1 MNFQSRAE
9 KMLYAIFLV
18 MMAVA
23 TTILLLVLPEESANP
38 ISRTVEEEE
47 TNLNYIF
54 QIGANFK
61 NRFWKI
67 LKKIKFTSFSH
78 QSRFLALML
87 LTITLQESFLSD
99 RSRST
104 SPGDK
109 PPFCTDLLFFY
120 LSANFIFLQIEII
133 KKLIQN
139 LQKRWTG
146 SKWT

>member
-1 MNFQSRAE
+1 
-9 KMLYAIFLV
+9 MLYAIFLI

-38 ISRTVEEEE
+38 ISRTVEEEK

-61 NRFWKI
+61 NPFWKI
-67 LKKIKFTSFSH
+67 IIFFKFTSFSH
-78 QSRFLALML
+78 QSRFLALTL
-87 LTITLQESFLSD
+87 LTITLQESFLFD

-109 PPFCTDLLFFY
+109 SSFCTDLLFFY
-120 LSANFIFLQIEII
+120 LSVKFIFLQRTIKIIE
-133 KKLIQN
+133 KL
-139 LQKRWTG
+139 K
-146 SKWT
+146 

>member
-1 MNFQSRAE
+1 
-9 KMLYAIFLV
+9 MLYAIFLV

-38 ISRTVEEEE
+38 ISRTVEEEG

-61 NRFWKI
+61 NRVWKI
-67 LKKIKFTSFSH
+67 FNKILSLHHFRTNRTSWLLRCLLLHYWSHFSPSEAD
-78 QSRFLALML
+78 QQALV
-87 LTITLQESFLSD
+87 IN
-99 RSRST
+99 RHY
-104 SPGDK
+104 
-109 PPFCTDLLFFY
+109 CTNLLFFY
-120 LSANFIFLQIEII
+120 LSANFIFSQ

-139 LQKRWTG
+139 LKKRWTG